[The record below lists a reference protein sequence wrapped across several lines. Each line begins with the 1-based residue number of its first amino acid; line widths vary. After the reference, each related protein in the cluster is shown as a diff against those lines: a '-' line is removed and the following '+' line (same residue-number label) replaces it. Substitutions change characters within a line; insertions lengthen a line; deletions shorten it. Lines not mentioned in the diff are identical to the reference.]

1 LVEIPVDRERLQSA
15 AAGYPYLKGLL
26 SVPLGLMLVLA
37 ALGNWEVGPLR
48 NPWAFV
54 AAAAAIG
61 ASALAVN
68 RYYSLHFGRV
78 TPSPRQQRRS
88 AVAAAAGVAIM
99 VGTTLLLR
107 SRAAWSLD
115 LPVNPIPAAFG
126 ALMLVY
132 YAAVVGLRTH
142 HVLIWGALVVAG
154 LVPLWDGADPSN
166 VGLVMA
172 GAAAIVN
179 GVLDHVALVRGFAP
193 PASPAPGPG
202 SAGG

>member
-1 LVEIPVDRERLQSA
+1 MDREHLQSA

-26 SVPLGLMLVLA
+26 SVPLGLLLVLA
-37 ALGNWEVGPLR
+37 ALGNWQVGPLR

-54 AAAAAIG
+54 VAAAAIG

-68 RYYSLHFGRV
+68 RYYSEHFGRV
-78 TPSPRQQRRS
+78 TPSRRQQRRS
-88 AVAAAAGVAIM
+88 AAAAAAGVAIM
-99 VGTTLLLR
+99 VGAPLLLR

-115 LPVNPIPAAFG
+115 LPVNAIPAAFG
-126 ALMLVY
+126 VLMLVY
-132 YAAVVGLRTH
+132 YAAVAGLRPH
-142 HVLIWGALVVAG
+142 HVLIWGALILAG
-154 LVPLWDGADPSN
+154 LVPLWNGADPSN

-179 GVLDHVALVRGFAP
+179 GVFDHVALVRAFAP

>member
-1 LVEIPVDRERLQSA
+1 MDRDHLQSA
-15 AAGYPYLKGLL
+15 AAGYPYLRGLL
-26 SVPLGLMLVLA
+26 SVPVGLVLILA

-48 NPWAFV
+48 NPWVFV

-61 ASALAVN
+61 ASALVVN
-68 RYYSLHFGRV
+68 RYYSEHFGRV

-88 AVAAAAGVAIM
+88 AVAAAGGVAIM
-99 VGTTLLLR
+99 VGATFLLR
-107 SRAAWSLD
+107 SRVAWSLD
-115 LPVNPIPAAFG
+115 LPVNPIPAAFA

-142 HVLIWGALVVAG
+142 HELIWGALLVAG
-154 LVPLWDGADPSN
+154 LVPLWNGSDPSN
-166 VGLVMA
+166 IGLVMA
-172 GAAAIVN
+172 GVAAIVN
-179 GVLDHVALVRGFAP
+179 GVFDHVALVRAFAP